1 MNERNHASSDEHL
14 KQKKKQFCNLLRK
27 RKSTESGLAG
37 KHAAHFMCLHC
48 LLCEYRENEVPL
60 EFHIWEKLFIKKKTK
75 QVISACNQSSS
86 EVQQQQQ
93 QQGEAEGTIF
103 VVVEKNNFR
112 QNC

>member
-1 MNERNHASSDEHL
+1 MTNQLVA
-14 KQKKKQFCNLLRK
+14 CMIATLRK
-27 RKSTESGLAG
+27 KSTESGLAG

-48 LLCEYRENEVPL
+48 LLCEYKENEVSF
-60 EFHIWEKLFIKKKTK
+60 EFKSKT
-75 QVISACNQSSS
+75 ISACNQSSS
-86 EVQQQQQ
+86 EVQQQQQQQQQ